1 LYVDTHCH
9 LDFNR
14 FDSDRSEVL
23 ERARTAGLRR
33 ILNPG
38 INLGSSR
45 DAIGL
50 AEANP
55 EVYAAVGVHPND
67 GLSWDETTLEALRE
81 LAKYPKVI
89 AIGEIGL
96 DYYRDR
102 ASQYV
107 QKMIFRE
114 QLELASEMELPV
126 VIHSRNASKRDE
138 RATADVL
145 DIISGWHRDLN
156 SSGSKLAERPGVLHS
171 YGGSLDM
178 ALEAISLGFWI
189 GVTGPVTF
197 HKADDLR
204 AVVSGLPVESILIET
219 DAPFLTPQPYR
230 GKRNEPAHV
239 RYVAGKIAELH
250 NLSVEN
256 FTEITAANAKRLFN
270 W

>member
-67 GLSWDETTLEALRE
+67 WLSWDETTLEALRE

-126 VIHSRNASKRDE
+126 VIHSRNTSKKDE

-145 DIISGWHRDLN
+145 DIISGWHRDLY
-156 SSGSKLAERPGVLHS
+156 SSGSKLARRPGVLHS
-171 YGGSLDM
+171 YGGSLEM

-197 HKADDLR
+197 KKADDLR
-204 AVVSGLPVESILIET
+204 EVIAGLPVENILIET

-250 NLSVEN
+250 NLSVEGLA
-256 FTEITAANAKRLFN
+256 EITKANAKRLFD